1 MTLRTMPPSTFADRP
16 AFVMTEREIEWRRL
30 RSSSLGADVELAA
43 EIAASNVDV
52 QLPRVAA
59 EHRMPARPCVAHPL
73 VRRGTRIESARPP
86 AA

>member
-1 MTLRTMPPSTFADRP
+1 MPPSTFADRP

-52 QLPRVAA
+52 HSL
-59 EHRMPARPCVAHPL
+59 EWLLNTGCPL
-73 VRRGTRIESARPP
+73 DLAWRILS
-86 AA
+86 